1 MSMPDPDKIFKAL
14 ERVKEIMKEAGET
27 PSSAQRDFQKL
38 AAAYDKLSEKMMSI
52 DPSTKPNPA
61 RLLMDIGPSFLTVQ
75 FTMQSIKA
83 KAEKDPAV
91 GAILTKMSQDMIEEL
106 KPIIDQLGG
115 ALPGGFNFPGMG
127 DLGDFGRKADDDLFP
142 PLPPKKDTPPK
153 GNPGKPPKGG
163 DFDL

>member
-1 MSMPDPDKIFKAL
+1 MNMPDPDKIFQAI
-14 ERVKEIMKEAGET
+14 ERVKQIQQDAAAK
-27 PSSAQRDFQKL
+27 PSSAQREFQKIADIYGKL
-38 AAAYDKLSEKMMSI
+38 VDKLLAI

-61 RLLMDIGPSFLTVQ
+61 RLIMDLGPSLLTLQ

-91 GAILTKMSQDMIEEL
+91 AEVLRQMSQDIQDEM